1 MDRVEASR
9 IPVTAAVLAG
19 GRSMRMGV
27 DKTLL
32 PVDGET
38 LLARVVEA
46 VGSVCAHTVVVTNR
60 PEQARE
66 AGLPAG
72 VPVLVDEVPFQGPLG
87 GLVTAL
93 KDAPDDWVLAVA
105 ADMPWLEPDLV
116 RALWEAR
123 DGAQVVIPL
132 TEKGP
137 EPLLALYHRDCLP
150 VARRVLESGRRRLVA
165 MFPELIVAE
174 VPIESL
180 RAADPSLRSLV
191 NVNTPEDLAEVR
203 EAGPEGPPDGAGEG
217 AVAAARPVAVRS
229 VDRHDGR
236 MPVERPVTVFMN
248 DVEVATMQATPDDL
262 PELAAGFLVSEGL
275 LTDRDALRSIDVDHK
290 RGLVYVETD
299 EEVPD
304 ELTYRR
310 RYITSGCGKGITFAS
325 VGHAR
330 DLEPVPAGPAFSAG
344 DLHEWMQVMN
354 RLAEK
359 YRDTGGMQACALAR
373 DGAVV
378 LVREDVGRHNAVDKV
393 LGRAWLDRIPT
404 DDAVVLST
412 GRVSYEMAVKAAK
425 ARIPLIVSKSAV
437 TDLAADIAAELDIT
451 VIGYARGG
459 GMVVYTHPERVIVP
473 ADGAQPDG
481 AQTDGAQTAP
491 TATEGGPR
499 P

>member
-1 MDRVEASR
+1 MAEPADAK

-32 PVDGET
+32 PVDGEP
-38 LLARVVEA
+38 LLARVVDA
-46 VGSVCAHTVVVTNR
+46 VAEVCDHVVIVTNR
-60 PEQARE
+60 PEQAGE

-72 VPVLVDEVPFQGPLG
+72 VAVLVDEVPFQGPLG
-87 GLVTAL
+87 GLVSAL

-116 RALWEAR
+116 RALWNAR
-123 DGAQVVIPL
+123 DGAQIVVPL

-165 MFPELIVAE
+165 MFPDLRVAE

-180 RAADPSLRSLV
+180 RSADPGLRSLV

-203 EAGPEGPPDGAGEG
+203 EEGPAEP
-217 AVAAARPVAVRS
+217 ARTSGPVAVRTA
-229 VDRHDGR
+229 DRHGGR
-236 MPVERPVTVFMN
+236 MPSEKPVTVFMN

-262 PELAAGFLVSEGL
+262 EELAAGFLLAEGL
-275 LTDRDALRSIDVDHK
+275 LADRESLSGIDSDYK
-290 RGLVYVETD
+290 RGLVYVETG

-330 DLEPVPAGPAFSAG
+330 DLERVDSTLAVEAET
-344 DLHEWMQVMN
+344 LHAWMQTMN
-354 RLAEK
+354 REASK
-359 YRDTGGMQACALAR
+359 YRDSGGMQACAMAR
-373 DGAVV
+373 DGDV
-378 LVREDVGRHNAVDKV
+378 LFVREDVGRHNAVDKV
-393 LGRAWLDRIPT
+393 LGRAWLDRVPT
-404 DDAVVLST
+404 ADAVLLST
-412 GRVSYEMAVKAAK
+412 GRISYEMAVKAAK
-425 ARIPLIVSKSAV
+425 ARVPIVASKSAV
-437 TDLAADIAAELDIT
+437 TDLAAEIAAELGIT
-451 VIGYARGG
+451 VVGYARGG
-459 GMVVYTHPERVIVP
+459 GMVVYTMPERIISKE
-473 ADGAQPDG
+473 A
-481 AQTDGAQTAP
+481 
-491 TATEGGPR
+491 
-499 P
+499 